1 MLFCCYVTVFFFR
14 LLIVLNTSAEKTTLC
29 VHCPMLIHTYTYCTF
44 IPLCILFM
52 HRACQIVYFTF
63 IIHIINLSVTTILS
77 RLFLLWS
84 DIHEIQWNDDCYLN
98 RDAKFITDQ
107 LALQVLQKYKKG
119 HHIMFSVSLGSF
131 KEVKKRPFMLIETH
145 FSIFGTG
152 AVSCSSAFCLFSAS

>member
-1 MLFCCYVTVFFFR
+1 MPSITLSKITESTHYMIILVSMSDPCKKCRLPVYPGIKTV
-14 LLIVLNTSAEKTTLC
+14 I
-29 VHCPMLIHTYTYCTF
+29 
-44 IPLCILFM
+44 IL
-52 HRACQIVYFTF
+52 

-98 RDAKFITDQ
+98 RDAKFITNQ
-107 LALQVLQKYKKG
+107 LALQVFTKIQKW

-145 FSIFGTG
+145 RFSIFGAG
-152 AVSCSSAFCLFSAS
+152 AVSCSSALCLFSAS